1 MGKRRRAREFAL
13 QILFQQ
19 DINRNNW
26 EEGLK
31 LFWELTPADPDVVTF
46 TNVLVRGT
54 IEHLKEI
61 DHLIKK
67 YAQNWDINRM
77 AVVDRN
83 LLRFSIY
90 ELLYFEEIPPKVTIN
105 EAIEL
110 AKTFGTQ
117 ESGRFI
123 NGILDRICKELKLGS
138 EQKDKDKDKKQH
150 GSHPCNT

>member
-19 DINRNNW
+19 DINRNDW

-31 LFWELTPADPDVVTF
+31 LFWDLTPADPDVINF
-46 TNVLVRGT
+46 TNILVRGT
-54 IEHLKEI
+54 IEHLEEI
-61 DHLIKK
+61 DTLIKK

-117 ESGRFI
+117 DSGRFI
-123 NGILDRICKELKLGS
+123 NGILDRICKELKI
-138 EQKDKDKDKKQH
+138 K
-150 GSHPCNT
+150 